1 MRMPLILLPGLL
13 NDARLWR
20 RQVADLAP
28 LAEPEVADLVGLDS
42 IGAMAQRVLGMR
54 SGQFALAGLSM
65 GGYVAFEVMRRAP
78 DRVERLALL
87 DTSARADTPEQTA
100 RRRGLIE
107 LAQKGRFL
115 GVTPRLLPQLL
126 HPDHVRDHAIANT
139 VVQMARSVGREG
151 FLSQQRA
158 IMGRPDSR
166 PDLANIRCPTL
177 VLGGKQDA
185 VTPPEVMEEIAAG
198 IPGARL
204 VLLDRCGHL
213 SPLEQPEQVTAAM
226 AAWLTG

>member
-20 RQVADLAP
+20 HQVADLAP

-126 HPDHVRDHAIANT
+126 HPDHVRDHTIANT